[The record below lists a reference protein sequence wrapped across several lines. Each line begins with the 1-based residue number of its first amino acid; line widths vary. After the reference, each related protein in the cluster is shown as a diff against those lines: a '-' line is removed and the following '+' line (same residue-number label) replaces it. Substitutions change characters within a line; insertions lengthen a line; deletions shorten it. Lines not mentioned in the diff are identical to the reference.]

1 MKLGLLFQR
10 GKVNAEIARVYAL
23 QSEGNVVSL
32 IHLLESDLR
41 GATRYSIVRSHAAEA
56 LGKLGDPRAIP
67 YLIEKRHDPED
78 IVRMDVMTAL
88 SRLGT
93 KEAEDVVCQGLMDPA
108 ALVRMSAA
116 EALGRMGTVDAI
128 PLLRSA
134 ADSDPNAEVR
144 LSAVESLVILDDE
157 SARDRVPEALRAI
170 SPRVRLH
177 PRYKRLR
184 EVAESGEAL
193 TPWVSEWE
201 K

>member
-23 QSEGNVVSL
+23 QGEGNVVSL
-32 IHLLESDLR
+32 IHLLDSDLR

-67 YLIEKRHDPED
+67 YLIEMRHDPED
-78 IVRMDVMTAL
+78 IVRMDVMRAL

-93 KEAEDVVCQGLMDPA
+93 KQAEDAVSEGLSDPA

-116 EALGRMGTVDAI
+116 SALGRMGTVDAI

-134 ADSDPNAEVR
+134 ADSDPDRYVR
-144 LSAVESLVILDDE
+144 LSAVESLVILGDE
-157 SARDRVPEALRAI
+157 SARDRVPEALSAISLLSASKQRAI
-170 SPRVRLH
+170 QRL
-177 PRYKRLR
+177 L
-184 EVAESGEAL
+184 
-193 TPWVSEWE
+193 
-201 K
+201 